1 MAADRMLDAEAVDQT
16 HKDQKIT
23 HQSVMRKKSS
33 ITRTEMAET
42 LAEVVVEDEGEA
54 LVVEAMTIEGVVLM
68 TIVEEVETIVVVVT
82 IVVAVATIVV
92 VAVATIVVVAEATA
106 TIIVVAVM
114 VTVEADAVMVGVED
128 AVVVTK
134 LPLMTL
140 GLTTR
145 SVTIRA

>member
-92 VAVATIVVVAEATA
+92 VAEATA

>member
-1 MAADRMLDAEAVDQT
+1 MAADRMLDAEVVDQT

-33 ITRTEMAET
+33 ITRMEMAET

-82 IVVAVATIVV
+82 IV

-145 SVTIRA
+145 SVTIRV

>member
-1 MAADRMLDAEAVDQT
+1 MAADRMLDAEVVDQT

-33 ITRTEMAET
+33 ITRMEMAET

-82 IVVAVATIVV
+82 IV

>member
-1 MAADRMLDAEAVDQT
+1 MAADRMLDAEVVDQT

-33 ITRTEMAET
+33 ITRMEMAEM

-68 TIVEEVETIVVVVT
+68 TIVGEVETIVVVVT
-82 IVVAVATIVV
+82 IVVAVATIV

-114 VTVEADAVMVGVED
+114 VTVGADAVMVGVED

-140 GLTTR
+140 WLTTR

>member
-1 MAADRMLDAEAVDQT
+1 MAADRMLDAEVVDQT

-92 VAVATIVVVAEATA
+92 VAEATA